1 MVFPGRPAKSTKTA
15 AGAEKPQHPR
25 LDPHA
30 SLDESGAT
38 RLFRTDPPMS
48 PRPLSPTLWASPQLA
63 PAALPG
69 LAEAGVRRI
78 ISNRPDHEDPGQPTA
93 AEMEAAAKEAGLSFL
108 WIPVS
113 GMPAPDQVQAVA
125 EALVD
130 GQPTVLF
137 CRSGM
142 RSAAIWAM
150 SERSK
155 GADEEDLRTAAAA
168 AGYDL
173 SRLPL

>member
-1 MVFPGRPAKSTKTA
+1 
-15 AGAEKPQHPR
+15 
-25 LDPHA
+25 
-30 SLDESGAT
+30 
-38 RLFRTDPPMS
+38 MS
-48 PRPLSPTLWASPQLA
+48 PRPLSPTVWASPQLA

-78 ISNRPDHEDPGQPTA
+78 ISNRPDGEDPGQPTA
-93 AEMEAAAKEAGLSFL
+93 AEMETAASEAGMGFL

-113 GMPAPDQVQAVA
+113 GLPGPDQVQAVA
-125 EALVD
+125 DALAD

-142 RSAAIWAM
+142 RSAALWAM

-155 GADEEDLRTAAAA
+155 GADAEELRTAAAA
-168 AGYDL
+168 VGYDL

>member
-1 MVFPGRPAKSTKTA
+1 
-15 AGAEKPQHPR
+15 
-25 LDPHA
+25 
-30 SLDESGAT
+30 
-38 RLFRTDPPMS
+38 
-48 PRPLSPTLWASPQLA
+48 
-63 PAALPG
+63 LPG

-78 ISNRPDHEDPGQPTA
+78 VSNRPDGEEPGQPTA
-93 AEMEAAAKEAGLSFL
+93 AEMETAASEAGMVFL

-113 GMPAPDQVQAVA
+113 GLPAPDQVQAVA
-125 EALVD
+125 DALAD
-130 GQPTVLF
+130 AQPTVLF

-150 SERSK
+150 SERLK
-155 GADEEDLRTAAAA
+155 GAGAEELRTAAAA